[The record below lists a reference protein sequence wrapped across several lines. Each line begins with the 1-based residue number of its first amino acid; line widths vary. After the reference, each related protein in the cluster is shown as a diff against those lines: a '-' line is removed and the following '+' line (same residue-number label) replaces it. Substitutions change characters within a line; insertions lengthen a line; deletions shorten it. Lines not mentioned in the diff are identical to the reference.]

1 MKLRQKIVISTL
13 LLFMAVFTG
22 ANILTIENNCKLSFN
37 RILQQ
42 ARDEQESISSG
53 IEQYVW
59 AEGEK
64 NGGDARYLNAVMEYL
79 DSRVNTQGTALEI
92 LAEDRVL
99 YSTLDFK
106 QPVTVKANYI
116 GRMAEYSRQEI
127 DGKEYLILSSFFPLK
142 DTQIRNLFFV
152 DISGIYADRAQQY
165 AFFLRLAA
173 VTLLLLAAGLFL
185 LTGRLTKTLR
195 LLTASVRKIGEGN
208 YRERIQIKAK
218 DEAGELADSYNKM
231 ADAIESTVEEL
242 KRKNQEQQR
251 FTDNFTHELRTPL
264 TAVVGYADL
273 LRSTSGDEEYVQEL
287 GECIFREGKRI
298 ERLSEVMMDLI
309 FVRRHTFD
317 MEPCDAGELLRQS
330 VMAYEPAAAKAGLR
344 LETELPEKPVM
355 IFGKKELLLAMFGN
369 LLDNAGKA
377 SDTGGRIWIR
387 LREEG
392 GFVTAEVED
401 EGRGIPEEEQSRIFE
416 SFYQVDKV
424 RNRKN
429 NGVGLGLSQCADIA
443 GIHEAE
449 IKLASRVGKG
459 TLMTIRFPCYKEVTK
474 AM

>member
-1 MKLRQKIVISTL
+1 M
-13 LLFMAVFTG
+13 
-22 ANILTIENNCKLSFN
+22 
-37 RILQQ
+37 
-42 ARDEQESISSG
+42 
-53 IEQYVW
+53 
-59 AEGEK
+59 
-64 NGGDARYLNAVMEYL
+64 
-79 DSRVNTQGTALEI
+79 
-92 LAEDRVL
+92 
-99 YSTLDFK
+99 
-106 QPVTVKANYI
+106 
-116 GRMAEYSRQEI
+116 
-127 DGKEYLILSSFFPLK
+127 
-142 DTQIRNLFFV
+142 

-309 FVRRHTFD
+309 
-317 MEPCDAGELLRQS
+317 L
-330 VMAYEPAAAKAGLR
+330 
-344 LETELPEKPVM
+344 
-355 IFGKKELLLAMFGN
+355 
-369 LLDNAGKA
+369 
-377 SDTGGRIWIR
+377 
-387 LREEG
+387 
-392 GFVTAEVED
+392 
-401 EGRGIPEEEQSRIFE
+401 
-416 SFYQVDKV
+416 
-424 RNRKN
+424 
-429 NGVGLGLSQCADIA
+429 
-443 GIHEAE
+443 
-449 IKLASRVGKG
+449 
-459 TLMTIRFPCYKEVTK
+459 
-474 AM
+474 

>member
-1 MKLRQKIVISTL
+1 MKLRQKIMISAL

-22 ANILTIENNCKLSFN
+22 ANILTIENSCKLSFN

-59 AEGEK
+59 AEREK
-64 NGGDARYLNAVMEYL
+64 NGDNGSKDAVTDYL
-79 DSRVNTQGTALEI
+79 DSRVNSQGTALEI
-92 LAEDRVL
+92 LADDKVL

-106 QPVTVKANYI
+106 QPVAVEVEYTSRLAT
-116 GRMAEYSRQEI
+116 YSRQEI
-127 DGKEYLILSSFFPLK
+127 DGKQYLILSSFFPLK
-142 DTQIRNLFFV
+142 DKTIRNLFFV
-152 DISGIYADRAQQY
+152 DISGIYADRAKQY
-165 AFFLRLAA
+165 AFFFRLATGTA
-173 VTLLLLAAGLFL
+173 VLLAVCLYL

-195 LLTASVRKIGEGN
+195 VLTASVRKTGEGN
-208 YRERIQIKAK
+208 YAERIPVTTK
-218 DEAGELADSYNKM
+218 DEAGELAESYNKM
-231 ADAIESTVEEL
+231 ADAIATTVEEL

-298 ERLSEVMMDLI
+298 EKLSEVMMDMI
-309 FVRRHTFD
+309 FLRRHTFD
-317 MEPCDAGELLRQS
+317 MEPCDAGDIIRHYQPDCRTGSAANPVWQEAGPVLR
-330 VMAYEPAAAKAGLR
+330 VIPD
-344 LETELPEKPVM
+344 
-355 IFGKKELLLAMFGN
+355 LLLTLFGN
-369 LLDNAGKA
+369 LVDNAGKA
-377 SDTGGRIWIR
+377 SEPGGRIWIR

-392 GFVTAEVED
+392 GSVTAEVED
-401 EGRGIPEEEQSRIFE
+401 EGKGIPEEEQARVFE

-429 NGVGLGLSQCADIA
+429 NGVGLGLSLCSDIA
-443 GIHEAE
+443 RIHGAKIE
-449 IKLASRVGKG
+449 LVSRVGKG
-459 TLMTIRFPCYKEVTK
+459 TMVKIMFPCYKEVTK
-474 AM
+474 TG

>member
-1 MKLRQKIVISTL
+1 MKLRQKIMISAL

-22 ANILTIENNCKLSFN
+22 ANILTIENSCKLSFN

-59 AEGEK
+59 AEREK
-64 NGGDARYLNAVMEYL
+64 NGDNGSKDAVTDYL
-79 DSRVNTQGTALEI
+79 DSRVNSQGTALEI
-92 LAEDRVL
+92 LADDKVL

-106 QPVTVKANYI
+106 QPVAVEVEYTSRLAT
-116 GRMAEYSRQEI
+116 YSRQEI
-127 DGKEYLILSSFFPLK
+127 DGKQYLILSSFFPLK
-142 DTQIRNLFFV
+142 DKTIRNLFFV

-173 VTLLLLAAGLFL
+173 VTMLLLAAGLFL

-298 ERLSEVMMDLI
+298 EKLSEVMMDMI
-309 FVRRHTFD
+309 FLRRHTFD
-317 MEPCDAGELLRQS
+317 MEPCDAGDIIRQA
-330 VMAYEPAAAKAGLR
+330 VMAYEPAAGKAGLR
-344 LETELPEKPVM
+344 LETVLPGEPV
-355 IFGKKELLLAMFGN
+355 LLLAKPDLLLTLFGN
-369 LLDNAGKA
+369 LVDNAGKA
-377 SDTGGRIWIR
+377 SEPGGRIWIR

-392 GFVTAEVED
+392 GSVTAEVED
-401 EGRGIPEEEQSRIFE
+401 EGKGIPEEEQARVFE

-429 NGVGLGLSQCADIA
+429 NGVGLGLSLCSDIA
-443 GIHEAE
+443 RIHGAKIE
-449 IKLASRVGKG
+449 LVSRVGKG
-459 TLMTIRFPCYKEVTK
+459 TMVKIMFPCYKEVTK
-474 AM
+474 TG